1 MILDRSCC
9 VTAAATWSDE
19 EGCLL
24 TEPVVSRPPLGTVV
38 SLTAVLLLAVN
49 LRPVLSSVPPLTV
62 DIQESLG
69 WGDVEIG
76 LLSAIPV
83 LCLALAAPLVPRL
96 AAWTG
101 RVRGVVLGLSLI
113 ALGAASRL
121 SAELWAPILVLSAAI
136 GGVGIAICSVLLPS
150 FVRQWFPAKATSTTG
165 MTTALLIVG
174 AAAAAA
180 SAVPLSAWLG
190 SWTASLALWS
200 IPAVVAVIA
209 WLLIGRR
216 LGRLDDVQSTR
227 AALPWRSPAAW
238 SIAAYLAFNGVVF
251 YALVA
256 WMALS
261 YDERGWTQVEGGLLL
276 GYGTAMQVIGAIVVS
291 RLVQRFDDRRPAY
304 VVLVLVTSAAL
315 LLIGVAPE
323 FQTWIVI
330 GVVQTGLG
338 ASFALGL
345 ALLPEY
351 ATSPDAAAR
360 ATAMAF
366 LIAYACA
373 SVSPVLFGGLASAL
387 DSWTVV
393 YVVLAVVSLGQL
405 GAILSLRRGATI
417 D

>member
-1 MILDRSCC
+1 MDRADAPSARGSG
-9 VTAAATWSDE
+9 VRLAA
-19 EGCLL
+19 L
-24 TEPVVSRPPLGTVV
+24 
-38 SLTAVLLLAVN
+38 LLLAVN
-49 LRPVLSSVPPLTV
+49 LRPVISSVPPLTP
-62 DIQESLG
+62 DIQTSLG
-69 WGDVEIG
+69 WSDVVIG
-76 LLSAIPV
+76 LLSAIPI

-96 AAWTG
+96 AARTG
-101 RVRGVVLGLSLI
+101 RVPAVTLGLCLI
-113 ALGAASRL
+113 ALGAGMRWG
-121 SAELWAPILVLSAAI
+121 AETWPPILVLSAAI
-136 GGVGIAICSVLLPS
+136 GGVGIATCAVLVPA
-150 FVRQWFPAKATSTTG
+150 FVRQWFPAKVTSTTG

-180 SAVPLSAWLG
+180 TAVPMSVWVG

-216 LGRLDDVQSTR
+216 MEPLEDAPPTR
-227 AALPWRSPAAW
+227 ATLPWRSPAAW
-238 SIAAYLAFNGVVF
+238 SIAVYLAFNGVVF

-256 WMALS
+256 WMAPS

-276 GYGTAMQVIGAIVVS
+276 GYGTAMQVIGAILVS
-291 RLVQRFDDRRPAY
+291 RLVQRYDDRRPAY

-315 LLIGVAPE
+315 LLVGVAPE

-330 GVVQTGLG
+330 GVVQIGLG

-373 SVSPVLFGGLASAL
+373 SVSPVLIGGLTSAL
-387 DSWTVV
+387 DSWTAV

-405 GAILSLRRGATI
+405 AAILSLRRGATI
-417 D
+417 A